1 MGIDTRLNEIMAH
14 GTFNES
20 SDFEEFMPTVKEIEP
35 VEYLPVPSKDV
46 ALPVSDYDDDYIYS
60 RTIMR
65 NVLERSKT
73 VLEGAIL
80 AALNSENPKQYDAVV
95 NIIKAMNDT
104 SKNLVGLH
112 SKTTKNNTIVEGG
125 GSVNINN
132 TYNYAQELK
141 DAEKLVDGLDD
152 IIDGEIS

>member
-1 MGIDTRLNEIMAH
+1 MTFISCTGFSFQPDKKLPDESHI
-14 GTFNES
+14 TFNPLLGS
-20 SDFEEFMPTVKEIEP
+20 TKCVTGWPR
-35 VEYLPVPSKDV
+35 YVPWTT
-46 ALPVSDYDDDYIYS
+46 L
-60 RTIMR
+60 
-65 NVLERSKT
+65 VL
-73 VLEGAIL
+73 GASICFRI

-112 SKTTKNNTIVEGG
+112 GKTTKNNTIVEGS

-132 TYNYAQELK
+132 TYNYTQELK

>member
-20 SDFEEFMPTVKEIEP
+20 SDFEEFMPTVKEIEH

-112 SKTTKNNTIVEGG
+112 GKTTKNNTIVEGG

-152 IIDGEIS
+152 IIDGDIN